1 MKLALTDAI
10 VQKLSLDNAPK
21 WVENEETKQVE
32 LAWEETDKPNYLVYD
47 SSRKAPPGF
56 AVRVGARASVYL
68 VEKMVKGKKLKIDV
82 GLAKGKRGGEK
93 KLPIDSARDIAR
105 DKIASAVKHG
115 TNPNRIA
122 EEIEASEL
130 TFGMVWDRY
139 IADLKGR
146 ARPIKRNSLDSI
158 NKARDKFEDWEDRK
172 VRLITGQEVL
182 DRFDLHAVKKGHKTA
197 AEAMGRWAT
206 AAINNAIQ
214 NEEHNA
220 HAEGRQPSLTY
231 NPFKILITKEKYRDR
246 MQLEREYKAKGVRNP
261 LSFSESVG
269 PFLDAAWEY
278 RRENPRAADFL
289 MIDLLWGLRGDE
301 CRSLKWRSQIPDDKA
316 HMERWVDLDKKVVFI
331 HDAKNRGDHEFP
343 IGPFA
348 MALLKLRRSECRK
361 NALWLFEAKMPA
373 SKKGLIY
380 VKDGKEVDHR
390 DEDNA
395 GGAWVLPSGIPCE
408 VGHYGDPSVA
418 MDTVRERAGIK
429 AVRGHDLRR
438 TFGAAC
444 EKLGLVDR
452 QVKRMLGH
460 AVGGGETL
468 GRYTTPE
475 WKDHIERMEKIEQL
489 ILTSAPAVYNA
500 LRPSKMAALPEKKE
514 PVIKRGPIR
523 KSRKAA

>member
-1 MKLALTDAI
+1 MKLALTDAL
-10 VQKLSLDNAPK
+10 VQKLSLDNVPK
-21 WVENEETKQVE
+21 WVKVE
-32 LAWEETDKPNYLVYD
+32 GEDVLKWEKTDKPNYLVYD
-47 SSRKAPPGF
+47 THKLAPPGF
-56 AVRVGARASVYL
+56 AVRVGARATVYL
-68 VEKMVKGKKLKIDV
+68 VEKMVRGKKLKIDV
-82 GLAKGKRGGEK
+82 GLAWGKRGGDVIK
-93 KLPIDSARDIAR
+93 SLATARAEALE
-105 DKIASAVKHG
+105 KIAMAVKHG

-122 EEIEASEL
+122 DEIEASEL

-146 ARPIKRNSLDSI
+146 ARPIKKNSLDSI

-182 DRFDLHAVKKGHKTA
+182 DRFDLHAVVKKHKTA

-206 AAINNAIQ
+206 AAVNNAIQ
-214 NEEHNA
+214 NESHNA
-220 HAEGRQPSLTY
+220 HAERRVPTLAY
-231 NPFKILITKEKYRDR
+231 NPFTILITKEKYRDR

-269 PFLDAAWEY
+269 PFLEAAWEY
-278 RRENPRAADFL
+278 RKENPRAADFL
-289 MIDLLWGLRGDE
+289 IIDLLWGLRGDE
-301 CRSLKWRSQIPDDKA
+301 CRSLKWRSQVPDDKA
-316 HMERWVDLDKKVVFI
+316 HMERWVDLEKKVVFI

-348 MALLKLRRSECRK
+348 MALLKLRRSESRK
-361 NALWLFEAKMPA
+361 NALWLFEAKMP
-373 SKKGLIY
+373 SSRKGLVYI
-380 VKDGKEVDHR
+380 KDGKEVDHT
-390 DEDNA
+390 EEENA
-395 GGAWVLPSGIPCE
+395 GGEWVLPSGIPCE
-408 VGHYGDPSVA
+408 VGHYGDPSQA

-444 EKLGLVDR
+444 EKLGLADR

-468 GRYTTPE
+468 GRYTEPE
-475 WKDHIERMEKIEQL
+475 WKDHVERMMKIEQL
-489 ILTSAPAVYNA
+489 ILKSAPAVYNA
-500 LRPSKMAALPEKKE
+500 LRPAKMPDLPEKEE
-514 PVIKRGPIR
+514 PVIKPGPIR